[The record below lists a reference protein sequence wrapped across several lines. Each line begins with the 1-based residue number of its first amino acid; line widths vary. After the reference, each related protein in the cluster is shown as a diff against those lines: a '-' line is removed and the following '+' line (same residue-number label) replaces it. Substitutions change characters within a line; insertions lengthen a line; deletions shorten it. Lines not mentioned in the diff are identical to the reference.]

1 MSKYNFDM
9 QGNRIDHNAEK
20 DVNSVLLNRVKLCE
34 IPATIGVCVL
44 IAAIIVRICGN
55 GFLSSI
61 FIYDCVTGHVRRGWI
76 GIIVNI
82 LNPKVL
88 YIFKT
93 NIYK

>member
-61 FIYDCVTGHVRRGWI
+61 LFMIALPGMFAGVGLALLLTY
-76 GIIVNI
+76 
-82 LNPKVL
+82 
-88 YIFKT
+88 
-93 NIYK
+93 